1 MPHPQGRPWI
11 IAHRGAS
18 LQARENTIE
27 AFRMAAALGAD
38 AVELDARRTAD
49 DVLIVHH
56 DDTVAGSDRPIIAM
70 TRRELRDL
78 APWVPDL
85 AEAIEACRGMWVDVE
100 VKNDPREP
108 DWDPDD
114 TVTKAIVAN
123 HRGDDIVVTSF
134 NSESVAVASRAGLR
148 TGWLIGRGIDPA
160 AVAQAA
166 ATAGHELLLPH
177 YSTMSDDHGSHILE
191 AAGLAG
197 VEVAVWTL
205 DDPVE
210 MKRLASLG
218 VGGIATNAPD
228 IAHSA
233 LNVL

>member
-1 MPHPQGRPWI
+1 
-11 IAHRGAS
+11 
-18 LQARENTIE
+18 
-27 AFRMAAALGAD
+27 MAAELGAD

-49 DVLIVHH
+49 DVLVVHH
-56 DDTVAGSDRPIIAM
+56 DDTVPGADRPIIAM
-70 TRRELRDL
+70 SRTELRHL

-85 AEAIEACRGMWVDVE
+85 TEAIEACSGMWVDVE

-114 TVTKAIVAN
+114 TVVGALVAS
-123 HRGDDIVVTSF
+123 HGGDDIVVTSF

-166 ATAGHELLLPH
+166 AAAGHELLLPH

-191 AAGLAG
+191 AAGRAG
-197 VEVAVWTL
+197 VEIAVWTL

-210 MKRLASLG
+210 MMRLASLG

-233 LNVL
+233 LSVL